1 MNEAL
6 EPGITDIKWE
16 DDSVIDEFVDK
27 VKGLVKNVNDIV
39 DTMKEKLESI
49 RLKLDKDIKTI
60 LCEY

>member
-16 DDSVIDEFVDK
+16 DDTVIDEFVDK

>member
-16 DDSVIDEFVDK
+16 DDNVIDEFVDK

>member
-6 EPGITDIKWE
+6 EPGIGEIKWE
-16 DDSVIDEFVDK
+16 DDNIIDEFVDK
-27 VKGLVKNVNDIV
+27 VKGQVKNVNDIV

-49 RLKLDKDIKTI
+49 KLKLDKDIKDI